1 MDCVVTP
8 VKTLMVFSVHLNVQL
23 KFYNL
28 PSRKNKFFKKEFLVI
43 LCLIPRIVWYGRGYA
58 YTSVL
63 FFVPFLFLVDYCANK
78 FSFKFGRL

>member
-28 PSRKNKFFKKEFLVI
+28 PNTYQAESYYNAELAAIKTLSYFRNLSRLLVN
-43 LCLIPRIVWYGRGYA
+43 LWYY
-58 YTSVL
+58 
-63 FFVPFLFLVDYCANK
+63 
-78 FSFKFGRL
+78 FSIENNCHL

>member
-28 PSRKNKFFKKEFLVI
+28 PFSIISKAGLEKSEDFSRPALFLETYVTASFCVDLVI
-43 LCLIPRIVWYGRGYA
+43 F
-58 YTSVL
+58 T
-63 FFVPFLFLVDYCANK
+63 
-78 FSFKFGRL
+78 